1 VSTPVLH
8 LVAGPNGAGK
18 TTYYER
24 ILGPA
29 TGLPFINADLIARSR
44 WPEDPTSHAYEA
56 AELATR
62 ERTAAIEARRSFAS
76 ETVFSHP
83 SKLDLV
89 RAAGEAGYRRYL
101 HVVLIPEELAVARVR
116 VRVEVG
122 GHQVP
127 EGKIRARFGRLWRL
141 LSEATRIVE
150 ETEVLDNSS
159 AKTPFRVVARY
170 SRGVLQGSAEW
181 PPWTPK
187 ELRRSDGPP

>member
-1 VSTPVLH
+1 MSTPVLH

-18 TTYYER
+18 TTFYER

-29 TGLPFINADLIARSR
+29 TGLPFVNADLIARAR
-44 WPEDPTSHAYEA
+44 WPEDPASHAYEA
-56 AELATR
+56 AELAAR
-62 ERTAAIEARRSFAS
+62 EREVAIDARRSFAS

-89 RAAGEAGYRRYL
+89 RAAGGAGYRRYL

-122 GHQVP
+122 GHPVP
-127 EGKIRARFGRLWRL
+127 EGKIRTRFGRLWRL
-141 LSEATRIVE
+141 LSEAIRIVE

-187 ELRRSDGPP
+187 ELRRPETEL